1 MAGTPFAITAAR
13 ARRDMVDARGRGDM
27 TGMLLPIEPTDSIDA
42 AHPSEPMDRNEPVEQ
57 IDWNESLLR
66 RTTWTG
72 QPGSHAHP
80 VKGTSLGHE
89 LSDGAVVSV
98 GPAAAAAPSVR
109 MRWMRPPS
117 PACPRPRDQERF
129 FIPGSCRTTLGLGTG
144 YLGYGHGGCV
154 GGWEPDG
161 GKCAQGHDGC
171 AGKDGRAQA

>member
-1 MAGTPFAITAAR
+1 VAGTPFAITAAR

-80 VKGTSLGHE
+80 VKGTSLWSRALG
-89 LSDGAVVSV
+89 
-98 GPAAAAAPSVR
+98 R
-109 MRWMRPPS
+109 R
-117 PACPRPRDQERF
+117 
-129 FIPGSCRTTLGLGTG
+129 GSQCWPCGCCGTLG
-144 YLGYGHGGCV
+144 
-154 GGWEPDG
+154 PDALDAS
-161 GKCAQGHDGC
+161 AQSGLP
-171 AGKDGRAQA
+171 